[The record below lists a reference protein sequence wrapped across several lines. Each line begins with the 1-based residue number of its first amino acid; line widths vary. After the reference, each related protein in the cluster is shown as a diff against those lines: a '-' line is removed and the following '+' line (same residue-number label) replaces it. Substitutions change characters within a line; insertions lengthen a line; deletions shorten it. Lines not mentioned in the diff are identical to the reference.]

1 MKAYKD
7 ESDDVWLFALMKIT
21 NDSTIHSEWQCQ
33 RFLKLFSWMA

>member
-21 NDSTIHSEWQCQ
+21 NDST
-33 RFLKLFSWMA
+33 FSIQNGNARGS